1 MNCRRNFLKTT
12 FATSAGLAIANIPN
26 VQAASGS
33 YPKGIVYT
41 SDNPGIWKKKITSH
55 APIVEVQGNKIRIST
70 NHGMTEK
77 HYIVRH
83 TLVTPEGDVLREITF
98 SPNDEE
104 AISHFILPSG
114 HTKLIATSF
123 CNKHDLWLTEFFV

>member
-12 FATSAGLAIANIPN
+12 IAASTGLAIAYIPN
-26 VQAASGS
+26 TQAGSGS
-33 YPKGIVYT
+33 YPKGIIYT
-41 SDNPGIWKKKITSH
+41 ADHPGMWEKKIKSH
-55 APIVEVQGNKIRIST
+55 APIVKVQGNKIRIST

-83 TLVTPEGDVLREITF
+83 TLVTAEGEVVGETTF

-104 AISHFILPSG
+104 AVSYFVLPAG

-123 CNKHDLWLTEFFV
+123 CNKHDLWLTEFSV

>member
-1 MNCRRNFLKTT
+1 MNYRRNFLKTT
-12 FATSAGLAIANIPN
+12 IATSAGLAIANIPI
-26 VQAASGS
+26 VKAAPGS

-41 SDNPGIWKKKITSH
+41 SDNPGIWEKKTNSH

-83 TLVTPEGDVLREITF
+83 TLVTPNGDVVGETTF
-98 SPNDEE
+98 SPKDED
-104 AISHFILPSG
+104 AVSYFVLPAG
-114 HTKLIATSF
+114 HKKFIATSF